1 MPPMRDWRLE
11 LAACKTLGMPT
22 ASSCVIAAVTVR
34 MCQAPVQLSCR
45 QAAIFAVEAL
55 LPTLQLPHAAVQ

>member
-22 ASSCVIAAVTVR
+22 SCVIAAVTVR

>member
-1 MPPMRDWRLE
+1 LSRIDHQFR
-11 LAACKTLGMPT
+11 T
-22 ASSCVIAAVTVR
+22 SAV
-34 MCQAPVQLSCR
+34 SWH

>member
-1 MPPMRDWRLE
+1 L
-11 LAACKTLGMPT
+11 
-22 ASSCVIAAVTVR
+22 IINF
-34 MCQAPVQLSCR
+34 APVQLSWH